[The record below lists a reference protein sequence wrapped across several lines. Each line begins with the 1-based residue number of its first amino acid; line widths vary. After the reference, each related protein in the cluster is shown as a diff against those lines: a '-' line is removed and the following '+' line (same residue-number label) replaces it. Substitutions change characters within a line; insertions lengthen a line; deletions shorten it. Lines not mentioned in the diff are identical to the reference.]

1 MPPFFINRLGFP
13 CFKVHSVMRA
23 SVAALLMACLMAQ
36 PALAQDPN
44 PGADPA
50 AIQHL
55 LAPDQ
60 TQLDGHLLTTKVL
73 RSFYASRNFKP
84 LWQANLADAAQ
95 TILRQTAMEHGLPP
109 LTYAVAGN
117 LDESTRDVALTAAAL
132 RMGRDLSSGRIAPYR
147 MVGGLGEETRPRF
160 DGTAFLKELSQYP
173 DLAPALSRLAP
184 QSQDY
189 QTLQAGLKFLRGV
202 AASGGWPQVPDG
214 PSLKPGESDPRIPI
228 LRKRLTLGGDLIV
241 SDDSDD
247 TLLDDALSAAIKLF
261 QIRHGLDVDGAVG
274 KRTIQAMNVPIEIR
288 IHQVEL
294 ALERIRQM
302 PRWRENTR
310 IDVNIAAQ
318 MLVLYES
325 KIPTL
330 EMRVVAGD
338 VKHQTPTM
346 ATREVAITL
355 NPTWTVP
362 ASIAR
367 KEILPKL
374 KRDPN
379 YLAHN
384 NIHIVD
390 PNPAPAA
397 PVPSPMAENMAVA
410 PSEAPAAQAIDWNKL
425 GNSFPFVLR
434 QVPGPDNALG
444 RIKFNL
450 QNQDAIY
457 LHDTPLR
464 SFFKRSYRLYSH
476 GCIRLEHP
484 LDLAQTL
491 LGEEWKEKLQGL
503 IDDGKTRTLML
514 KRPLPV
520 YLLYLTAWVGA
531 DNLLYFRD
539 DYYGNDQRLD
549 AALTQLIP

>member
-1 MPPFFINRLGFP
+1 
-13 CFKVHSVMRA
+13 
-23 SVAALLMACLMAQ
+23 MACVLTQ
-36 PALAQDPN
+36 PALAQTSP
-44 PGADPA
+44 PGDEPS

-55 LAPDQ
+55 LSPDQ
-60 TQLDGHLLTTKVL
+60 TQLDGHQLTTKIL

-84 LWQANLADAAQ
+84 LWQAYLADAAQ

-109 LTYAVAGN
+109 LAYAVAGN
-117 LDESTRDVALTAAAL
+117 LDDATRDVALTAAVL
-132 RMGRDLSSGRIAPYR
+132 RMAHDLSSGRIAPYR
-147 MVGGLGEETRPRF
+147 LVGGMGEETRPHF
-160 DGTAFLKELSQYP
+160 DGAAFLKELSQYP
-173 DLAPALSRLAP
+173 DLAPALARLAP

-202 AASGGWPQVPDG
+202 AASGGWPVIPDG
-214 PSLKPGESDPRIPI
+214 PSIKPGESDPRIPI

-247 TLLDDALSAAIKLF
+247 TELDDALSAAIKLF

-274 KRTIQAMNVPIEIR
+274 KRTVQTMNVPIETR

-302 PRWRENTR
+302 PRWRESNR

-318 MLVLYES
+318 LLVLYEN

-338 VKHQTPTM
+338 LKHQTPTM

-367 KEILPKL
+367 REILPKL

-390 PNPAPAA
+390 PTPA
-397 PVPSPMAENMAVA
+397 PVPTTTPA
-410 PSEAPAAQAIDWNKL
+410 PSNAETPAD
-425 GNSFPFVLR
+425 P
-434 QVPGPDNALG
+434 
-444 RIKFNL
+444 
-450 QNQDAIY
+450 
-457 LHDTPLR
+457 
-464 SFFKRSYRLYSH
+464 
-476 GCIRLEHP
+476 CI
-484 LDLAQTL
+484 
-491 LGEEWKEKLQGL
+491 
-503 IDDGKTRTLML
+503 
-514 KRPLPV
+514 
-520 YLLYLTAWVGA
+520 
-531 DNLLYFRD
+531 
-539 DYYGNDQRLD
+539 
-549 AALTQLIP
+549 